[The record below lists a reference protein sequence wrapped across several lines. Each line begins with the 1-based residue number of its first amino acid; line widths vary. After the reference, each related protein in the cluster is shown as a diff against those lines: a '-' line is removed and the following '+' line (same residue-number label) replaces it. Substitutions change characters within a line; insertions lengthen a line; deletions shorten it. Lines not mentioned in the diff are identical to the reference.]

1 MGKVPPERLNP
12 VPDIAAADTVTAELP
27 VEESV
32 SVCVAGL
39 PTATFPKSTLL
50 ALSVSVGP
58 ATFSW
63 RVKLSVTPPALAVN
77 TADCSEFTGEA
88 DAVKIALL
96 APAGTV
102 TVPGTLTNELLL
114 ARFTAKPP
122 LADAAFSAIEQ
133 LTVPELETDPAE
145 QLSPLSSG
153 TPVPLRLI
161 AAEDPDRELLVNVS

>member
-1 MGKVPPERLNP
+1 MP
-12 VPDIAAADTVTAELP
+12 
-27 VEESV
+27 
-32 SVCVAGL
+32 
-39 PTATFPKSTLL
+39 

-58 ATFSW
+58 AMFTS
-63 RVKLSVTPPALAVN
+63 RVKVCVTPPALAVN
-77 TADCSEFTGEA
+77 TADCSELTGEA

-122 LADAAFSAIEQ
+122 LADAAFSATEQ
-133 LTVPELETDPAE
+133 LTVPELEIAPAE
-145 QLSPLSSG
+145 QLSALSSG

-161 AAEDPDRELLVNVS
+161 AVEEPDKELLVNVS